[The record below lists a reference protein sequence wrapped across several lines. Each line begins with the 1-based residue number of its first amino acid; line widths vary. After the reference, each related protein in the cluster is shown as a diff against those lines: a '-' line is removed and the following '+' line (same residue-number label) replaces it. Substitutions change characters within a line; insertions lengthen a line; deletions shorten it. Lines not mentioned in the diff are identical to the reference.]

1 MTNIYI
7 HATGDYYARC
17 DETTS
22 VDLKQLVA
30 EAIGQPVRRI
40 GRFIQLA
47 LIGAGRCA
55 RAASLDSNAAVY
67 LGSGRGDL
75 EITIEVMQALLRDGH
90 APKPLSFINTVSN
103 AACYYIAQNLKLMG
117 RSSFVCNRYFAFETV
132 LQLAALDL
140 RTGTVSAALVGAVDV
155 VVPPLNEH
163 RTRLG
168 LAPDAPVADA
178 SHWLCLRSTAD
189 GAIARLRAVENF
201 ADRGALDTW
210 LQDQAFDACLL
221 SGGQFL
227 ANGELQSLAQQ
238 SSLNSRFEYRNE
250 RAYYDCQSGAAIS
263 EFLRDAS
270 LAGGQLLHINRD
282 PSGRYGI
289 MWIEKP

>member
-1 MTNIYI
+1 MSAIFI

-30 EAIGQPVRRI
+30 EAVGQPVRRI

-55 RAASLDSNAAVY
+55 KAASLDNNAAVY

-140 RTGTVSAALVGAVDV
+140 RAGAVPTALIGAVDV

-168 LAPDAPVADA
+168 LAPDAAVADA

-189 GAIARLRAVENF
+189 GAMARLLAVENF
-201 ADRGALDTW
+201 ADRKALNNWRQGQT
-210 LQDQAFDACLL
+210 FDSCLL

-227 ANGELQSLAQQ
+227 ANDELQQLAQQ
-238 SSLNSRFEYRNE
+238 RSFNSRFEYRNE

-263 EFLRDAS
+263 EFLRDTTLTAR
-270 LAGGQLLHINRD
+270 QLLHINRD